1 MTVRRLLVTGATGF
15 VGGYVCD
22 RAAADYEVFAPPRGA
37 LTPER
42 VRAFRPEAVIHLA
55 AMTSRAD
62 CPRHPAAAE
71 EATLR
76 LSTRLAEASAESVRV
91 FVNVSTDLVFDGTRG
106 HYSERDETSPTSVY
120 GASKVAAEHAVRDAL
135 GDRAVTAR
143 LALVY
148 GVASPGARRPSFA
161 ETMIRRARNGEPT
174 TLCVDE
180 FRSPIYV
187 EDAARGLL
195 LLAEQGPPGPV
206 VHLGGPERC
215 SRHEMGVAALEVFGL
230 PGALARNG
238 SAAEAESLVP
248 RPRDVSLDV
257 SLARGM
263 GLETLGLRGGFERF
277 RDRMARYS
285 PG

>member
-1 MTVRRLLVTGATGF
+1 MSARRLLVTGCTGF
-15 VGGYVCD
+15 VGGYVRD
-22 RAAADYEVFAPPRGA
+22 RAAADDEVWAPAREE

-55 AMTSRAD
+55 ATTSLAD
-62 CPRHPAAAE
+62 CERDPAAAE
-71 EATLR
+71 EANVR
-76 LSTRLAEASAESVRV
+76 LSAWLAEASAASVRV
-91 FVNVSTDLVFDGTRG
+91 FVNVSTDLVFDGVRG
-106 HYSERDETSPTSVY
+106 RYTELDEPSPTNVY
-120 GASKVAAEHAVRDAL
+120 GRTKVAAEHAVREAL
-135 GDRAVTAR
+135 GDRAVTVR

-148 GVASPGARRPSFA
+148 GVAPPDAKRASFA
-161 ETMIRRARNGEPT
+161 ETMIRRAQNREPT
-174 TLCVDE
+174 TLFVDE

-195 LLAEQGPPGPV
+195 QLAEEDGPGTV

-230 PGALARNG
+230 AAELARRG

-257 SLARGM
+257 SLAREM
-263 GLETLGLRGGFERF
+263 GLETRGLREGFERF
-277 RDRMARYS
+277 RDRMMRYG